1 MLYLVALAWMY
12 VVLMVAVAEALSPNG
27 TAVGVAFT
35 VIGWGV
41 IPLSVVLYI
50 LSTPARRR
58 ARRAAQDA
66 AEAQV
71 AAQGAVQAA
80 AMAASGAQPDPG
92 GHAAGDPVAP
102 ERKEA

>member
-12 VVLMVAVAEALSPNG
+12 VVLMVAVAEAMSPAG

-58 ARRAAQDA
+58 ARRAAQA
-66 AEAQV
+66 AADAQV
-71 AAQGAVQAA
+71 N
-80 AMAASGAQPDPG
+80 ASGSDPDPG

>member
-12 VVLMVAVAEALSPNG
+12 VVLMVAVAEAMSPNG

-41 IPLSVVLYI
+41 LPLSVVLYI

-58 ARRAAQDA
+58 ARRAAQAA
-66 AEAQV
+66 AEAQ
-71 AAQGAVQAA
+71 AA
-80 AMAASGAQPDPG
+80 AADAGSGLDPHPG

-102 ERKEA
+102 ERKEP

>member
-12 VVLMVAVAEALSPNG
+12 VVLMVAVAEAMSPAG

-41 IPLSVVLYI
+41 LPLSVVLYI

-58 ARRAAQDA
+58 ARCAAQALADA
-66 AEAQV
+66 AEPS
-71 AAQGAVQAA
+71 
-80 AMAASGAQPDPG
+80 SGPDPDAG
-92 GHAAGDPVAP
+92 RHAPGDAIAP
-102 ERKEA
+102 ERKEP

>member
-12 VVLMVAVAEALSPNG
+12 VVLMVAVAEAMSPAG

-58 ARRAAQDA
+58 ARRAAQAA
-66 AEAQV
+66 AEGQ
-71 AAQGAVQAA
+71 
-80 AMAASGAQPDPG
+80 AASGKDPDAGRHP
-92 GHAAGDPVAP
+92 AGDAVAP
-102 ERKEA
+102 ERKEP

>member
-12 VVLMVAVAEALSPNG
+12 VVLMVAIAEAMSPAG

-41 IPLSVVLYI
+41 LPLSVVLYI

-58 ARRAAQDA
+58 ARRAAQEA
-66 AEAQV
+66 AEAQ
-71 AAQGAVQAA
+71 AA
-80 AMAASGAQPDPG
+80 AAGSDSAPQPDAG
-92 GHAAGDPVAP
+92 SHAAGDPVAP

>member
-12 VVLMVAVAEALSPNG
+12 VVLMVAVAEAMSPAG

-41 IPLSVVLYI
+41 LPLSVVLYI

-58 ARRAAQDA
+58 ARQAAQAA
-66 AEAQV
+66 AEAQ
-71 AAQGAVQAA
+71 A
-80 AMAASGAQPDPG
+80 AASGPTSGPQPDAG
-92 GHAAGDPVAP
+92 SHAAGDPVAP